1 MKEMEWKEISML
13 QKNKE
18 QRNEAICRQKQT
30 VITKECVIDMVQKD
44 IPCSRQSVIWT
55 MNKKATFTTL

>member
-1 MKEMEWKEISML
+1 ML

-44 IPCSRQSVIWT
+44 IPCSRQSVI
-55 MNKKATFTTL
+55 